1 LISNAQIE
9 QITQKLREELGED
22 QVFTKTFHRMAYSR
36 DWSPRDAKEAYLPD
50 IVVRPFS
57 IDEASK
63 MVKIANE
70 YKIPIVPYAGGT
82 GMSGAS
88 VPIYGGI
95 SVDMKGLDEVKEVD
109 EKNMTVTCGAGIT
122 ILRLN
127 EVLEEAGLWF
137 PHDPESKPASTIGS
151 AVACNNDGT
160 FAIKYGRTPD
170 FLLNAVVVTGTGQIL
185 RIGHRKALVSSSGLK
200 LLPLFIGSEGTLGLV
215 CETTLRI
222 YPLPKTR
229 HVAGILFK
237 SINEAMKALQRLLQ
251 SGLSVESAHINC
263 GRRLN
268 FYTHSFRLKHN
279 RDPDIPEWADAV
291 LFISFNGDENV
302 VDFSKDYALKV
313 TKELGGEQLKEE
325 AMVESWWNSKHTG
338 SFIPFRQKWPDS
350 QRDKKFGA
358 ADLGL
363 PVGRIE
369 EGYKR
374 YLEIAE
380 KNGLDILGMCVYNE
394 KASCISPSIS
404 FAVWVDDKDPESVQG
419 WWDYVKEMSY
429 MAVDLEGTMST
440 YWGDGQFR
448 VGYNR
453 YEHGDSLD
461 VMMQIKKIFDPNNI
475 MNPGKKF
482 SVDEIDKITVKIEK
496 KSEE

>member
-1 LISNAQIE
+1 MINKAQID
-9 QITQKLREELGED
+9 QITQKLREKLGED
-22 QVFTKTFHRMAYSR
+22 RVFEQVFHRMAYSR

-57 IDEASK
+57 IEEASK

-88 VPIYGGI
+88 VPTYGGI
-95 SVDMKGLDEVKEVD
+95 SVDMKGLDKVNEVD

-229 HVAGILFK
+229 QVAGILFK

-268 FYTHSFRLKHN
+268 FYTHSFRLKHK

-313 TKELGGEQLKEE
+313 TKELGGEQLKED

-363 PVGRIE
+363 P
-369 EGYKR
+369 
-374 YLEIAE
+374 
-380 KNGLDILGMCVYNE
+380 
-394 KASCISPSIS
+394 
-404 FAVWVDDKDPESVQG
+404 
-419 WWDYVKEMSY
+419 
-429 MAVDLEGTMST
+429 
-440 YWGDGQFR
+440 
-448 VGYNR
+448 
-453 YEHGDSLD
+453 
-461 VMMQIKKIFDPNNI
+461 
-475 MNPGKKF
+475 
-482 SVDEIDKITVKIEK
+482 
-496 KSEE
+496 